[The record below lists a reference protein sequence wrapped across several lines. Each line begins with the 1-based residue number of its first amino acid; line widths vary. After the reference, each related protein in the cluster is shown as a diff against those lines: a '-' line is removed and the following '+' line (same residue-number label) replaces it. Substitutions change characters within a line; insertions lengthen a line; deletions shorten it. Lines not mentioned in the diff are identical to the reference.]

1 MVNKGDFVPL
11 ACSRQAQSIAELF
24 NQAPRFDGTY
34 ATVVIKD
41 LRTVFKATCCSQT
54 NLLLEALWQQKTAI
68 LALPMVFNK
77 LPFEM
82 SCQDG
87 LRYQVW
93 EIERLFDE
101 PRSVAAYSALFS
113 RRCIKRGSAQ
123 VSYSRQD
130 VNELRKVLAAVQSD
144 VRHDPSWQA
153 SLYVAQAMTAKTR
166 GVLSSTFRYL
176 ADFIEKNQA
185 SLDLLTKG
193 NILYDCHQQPVL
205 SDPVS
210 ELYEEDTIVP
220 EVLSRD
226 YVVAARFP
234 AVVNGFDV
242 TLESRCSQLLSAEEA
257 KQRAKVLQEH
267 GIHVV
272 VGTPLCSEVRG
283 LMKLSPANEKIWKF
297 KGLSAALREGVLTNA
312 LS

>member
-1 MVNKGDFVPL
+1 MVDKGDFVPL

-113 RRCIKRGSAQ
+113 CRCIKRGSAQ

-144 VRHDPSWQA
+144 VRQRWLGKLQA
-153 SLYVAQAMTAKTR
+153 IFSAYPGLAFQIEMESYPGHSLPRRLVCAHNGTVETI
-166 GVLSSTFRYL
+166 LS
-176 ADFIEKNQA
+176 
-185 SLDLLTKG
+185 
-193 NILYDCHQQPVL
+193 
-205 SDPVS
+205 
-210 ELYEEDTIVP
+210 
-220 EVLSRD
+220 
-226 YVVAARFP
+226 
-234 AVVNGFDV
+234 
-242 TLESRCSQLLSAEEA
+242 
-257 KQRAKVLQEH
+257 
-267 GIHVV
+267 
-272 VGTPLCSEVRG
+272 TPLTPGELAKKFEV
-283 LMKLSPANEKIWKF
+283 
-297 KGLSAALREGVLTNA
+297 ALQN
-312 LS
+312 